1 MAQGVVRV
9 GTRPRW
15 GFAEVTYSVENSIP
29 SATNYSF
36 RGGGQGGPE
45 TGPIATLSSD
55 RFVVGW
61 IRNSN
66 CLYRKPLLKTS

>member
-1 MAQGVVRV
+1 VLGHDPAGDSQKLP
-9 GTRPRW
+9 T
-15 GFAEVTYSVENSIP
+15 VENSIP